1 MYEAEADLYVAH
13 DTHPDIMD
21 EYEEHDKGE
30 DKLCLEVI
38 ALADVLLEHRRPE
51 AQLTF
56 EDFVVPEPDD
66 AVVRVQESSIGKALL
81 AGPDTQFAI
90 ESDGSYYPILDIRR
104 KDLALRGI
112 SVRAWGWNYP
122 RVAMTNGPGEPYRY
136 PEHLLQF
143 PSNEQDHTRQL
154 DIRFS
159 YSHPSARA
167 VVEEIHLYTTDRTAR
182 LSSQFWVSAYAET
195 GYEGHGGKQIEATDE
210 SMLEF
215 LELVARIVGDDPE
228 SYTEWY
234 ERKLVDLLRIY
245 EGTQEGKKMNELSEL
260 LWPAQA
266 LYEIAERP
274 REELA
279 EETIETALRR
289 DEVQRSMALALLD
302 EQINYWHEL
311 RTKHA
316 ADGFDG

>member
-1 MYEAEADLYVAH
+1 
-13 DTHPDIMD
+13 
-21 EYEEHDKGE
+21 
-30 DKLCLEVI
+30 
-38 ALADVLLEHRRPE
+38 
-51 AQLTF
+51 
-56 EDFVVPEPDD
+56 
-66 AVVRVQESSIGKALL
+66 
-81 AGPDTQFAI
+81 
-90 ESDGSYYPILDIRR
+90 
-104 KDLALRGI
+104 
-112 SVRAWGWNYP
+112 
-122 RVAMTNGPGEPYRY
+122 MTNGPGEPYRY

-266 LYEIAERP
+266 LYESVPARSLQ
-274 REELA
+274 RRR
-279 EETIETALRR
+279 LRR
-289 DEVQRSMALALLD
+289 RFAVTRCSGQWRSHFSMSRSTTGMNFERNMRQTDSMAS
-302 EQINYWHEL
+302 
-311 RTKHA
+311 
-316 ADGFDG
+316 G